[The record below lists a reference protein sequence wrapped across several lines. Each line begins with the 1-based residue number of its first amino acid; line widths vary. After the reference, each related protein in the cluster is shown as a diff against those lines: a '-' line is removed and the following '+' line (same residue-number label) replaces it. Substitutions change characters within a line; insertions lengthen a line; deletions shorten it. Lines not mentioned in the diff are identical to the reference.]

1 MEHLEKPKP
10 ENVQSPNPSRAQRR
24 GGRTHRWRRDA
35 VELAAVFVSVTTADL
50 VAKLVVHGPDGP
62 VVLAAS
68 ATALLATALFHTWW
82 SHHHRLH
89 GPPAPDAPAPPA
101 GSAAQV
107 QASQA
112 AQVVQSSQAE
122 PLKGPLHDFEETAL
136 WRLRTTVRDS
146 PGSLARI
153 CAAFAARQVNI
164 VSMQSHPLPSGA
176 VDEFFVRAPHSLAR
190 ADLAALV
197 AGAGGDDIWTGPADA
212 HDLVDLPTHVLGL
225 ATRTALDA
233 AELPIALRRL
243 FGQCGIRQYP
253 GAAGR
258 AAGVDGHVMRLPVPS
273 GDLVELT
280 RPQLPF
286 TPTEFARAQALVEL
300 DALLGPRVPDVR
312 ARLSLPA
319 GADLTVRRADAAD
332 KEAALAMHHRCSPD
346 TLRKRYHGP
355 VRDADR
361 YLDHLLDARHGQTL
375 AVETA
380 DGRIVALGHLMWDD
394 EGAEVAVLVE
404 DAWQR
409 RGLGLDL
416 MRRMSALALEA
427 GVDTVYAVTQ
437 SSNSGLIATMR
448 RLAAPLDYQVEDG
461 TLVIT
466 AHLAEAAEE
475 LPVPWQ
481 TRPGR

>member
-1 MEHLEKPKP
+1 MEHLENPKP
-10 ENVQSPNPSRAQRR
+10 ENAPSPNPSRAQRR

-35 VELAAVFVSVTTADL
+35 VELAAVFLSVTAADL

-62 VVLAAS
+62 VVLAAA

-82 SHHHRLH
+82 SHRHQLH

-101 GSAAQV
+101 GAA
-107 QASQA
+107 AGA
-112 AQVVQSSQAE
+112 GAPE

-136 WRLRTTVRDS
+136 WRVRTTVQDS
-146 PGSLARI
+146 PGSLARV
-153 CAAFAARQVNI
+153 CTAFATRQVNI
-164 VSMQSHPLPSGA
+164 VSMQSHPLPAGT
-176 VDEFFVRAPHSLAR
+176 VDEFFVRAPRSLAR

-197 AGAGGDDIWTGPADA
+197 AGAGGHDIWTGPADA
-212 HDLVDLPTHVLGL
+212 HDLVDVPTHVLAL

-243 FGQCGIRQYP
+243 FGQCSIRQYP
-253 GAAGR
+253 GAAARGT
-258 AAGVDGHVMRLPVPS
+258 AGVDGHVMRLPVPS

-300 DALLGPRVPDVR
+300 DTLLGPRVPDVR

-319 GADLTVRRADAAD
+319 GADLTVRRADATD
-332 KEAALAMHHRCSPD
+332 KAAALAMHHRCSPE

-375 AVETA
+375 AVEAA

-394 EGAEVAVLVE
+394 DSAEVAVLVE

-427 GVDTVYAVTQ
+427 GVETVYAVTQ
-437 SSNSGLIATMR
+437 ASNNGLIATMR
-448 RLAAPLDYQVEDG
+448 RLAAPLDYQVEEG

>member
-1 MEHLEKPKP
+1 MEHP
-10 ENVQSPNPSRAQRR
+10 EHLTTTIDPTTTPSRAQRR

-35 VELAAVFVSVTTADL
+35 VELSAVFLSVTAADL

-62 VVLAAS
+62 VLLAAS
-68 ATALLATALFHTWW
+68 AAALLATALFHTWW
-82 SHHHRLH
+82 AHRHQLH
-89 GPPAPDAPAPPA
+89 GPPGPDSPAPPGGAAAA
-101 GSAAQV
+101 GD
-107 QASQA
+107 
-112 AQVVQSSQAE
+112 
-122 PLKGPLHDFEETAL
+122 PGTGPLRGPLDDFEGSAL
-136 WRLRTTVRDS
+136 WRVRTTVQDS
-146 PGSLARI
+146 PGSLARV
-153 CAAFAARQVNI
+153 CAAFAGRQVNI
-164 VSMQSHPLPSGA
+164 VSMQSHPLPTGA
-176 VDEFFVRAPHSLAR
+176 VDEFFVRAPRSLTR
-190 ADLAALV
+190 ADLTALV
-197 AGAGGDDIWTGPADA
+197 AGAGGHDIWTGPADA
-212 HDLVDLPTHVLGL
+212 HDLVDVPTHVLAL

-233 AELPIALRRL
+233 AELPVALRQL
-243 FGQCGIRQYP
+243 FGQCSIRQYP
-253 GAAGR
+253 GAAARGT
-258 AAGVDGHVMRLPVPS
+258 AGVDGHVLRLPLPS
-273 GDLVELT
+273 GDLIELT

-300 DALLGPRVPDVR
+300 DTLLGPRVPDVR
-312 ARLSLPA
+312 ARLSVPA
-319 GADLTVRRADAAD
+319 GAELTVRRADADD
-332 KEAALAMHHRCSPD
+332 KAAALAMHGRCSPD

-361 YLDHLLDARHGQTL
+361 YLDHLLNARHGQTL
-375 AVETA
+375 AVEAA

-394 EGAEVAVLVE
+394 DSAEVAVLVE

-427 GVDTVYAVTQ
+427 GVETVYAVTQ
-437 SSNSGLIATMR
+437 SSNTGLIATMR
-448 RLAAPLDYQVEDG
+448 RLAAPLDYQVEEG

>member
-1 MEHLEKPKP
+1 MEHP
-10 ENVQSPNPSRAQRR
+10 EHPTTTIDPTTTHSRAQRR
-24 GGRTHRWRRDA
+24 GGRLHRWRRDA
-35 VELAAVFVSVTTADL
+35 VELSAVFFSVTAADL

-62 VVLAAS
+62 VLLAAS
-68 ATALLATALFHTWW
+68 AAALLAIALFHTWW
-82 SHHHRLH
+82 AHRHQLH
-89 GPPAPDAPAPPA
+89 GPPVPDAPAPP
-101 GSAAQV
+101 GAA
-107 QASQA
+107 A
-112 AQVVQSSQAE
+112 APEAE
-122 PLKGPLHDFEETAL
+122 PLRGPLDDFEGSAL
-136 WRLRTTVRDS
+136 WRVRTTVQDS
-146 PGSLARI
+146 PGSLARV
-153 CAAFAARQVNI
+153 CAAFAERQVNI
-164 VSMQSHPLPSGA
+164 VSMQSHPLPTGA
-176 VDEFFVRAPHSLAR
+176 VDEFFVRTPQSLTR
-190 ADLAALV
+190 ADLTALV
-197 AGAGGDDIWTGPADA
+197 AGAGGHDIWIGPADA
-212 HDLVDLPTHVLGL
+212 HDLVDVPTHVLAL

-233 AELPIALRRL
+233 AELPIALRQL
-243 FGQCGIRQYP
+243 FGQCSIRQYP

-258 AAGVDGHVMRLPVPS
+258 GTAGVDGHVLRLPLPS
-273 GDLVELT
+273 GDLIELT

-300 DALLGPRVPDVR
+300 DTLLGPRVPDVR
-312 ARLSLPA
+312 ARLTVPA
-319 GADLTVRRADAAD
+319 GAELTVRRADADD
-332 KEAALAMHHRCSPD
+332 KAAALAMHGRCSPD

-375 AVETA
+375 AVEAA

-394 EGAEVAVLVE
+394 DGAEVAVLVE

-427 GVDTVYAVTQ
+427 GVNTVYAVTQ

-448 RLAAPLDYQVEDG
+448 RLAAPLDYLVEEG

-466 AHLAEAAEE
+466 AHLTEATEE

>member
-1 MEHLEKPKP
+1 MEHTEQLTPTTDP
-10 ENVQSPNPSRAQRR
+10 TTTPSRAQRR
-24 GGRTHRWRRDA
+24 GLRNHRWRRDA
-35 VELAAVFVSVTTADL
+35 VELSAVFLSVTAADL

-62 VVLAAS
+62 AVLGAS
-68 ATALLATALFHTWW
+68 AVALLATALFHTWW
-82 SHHHRLH
+82 AHRHQLH
-89 GPPAPDAPAPPA
+89 GPPAPDAPAPPGA
-101 GSAAQV
+101 PGAPE
-107 QASQA
+107 
-112 AQVVQSSQAE
+112 AE
-122 PLKGPLHDFEETAL
+122 PLRGPLHDFEGSTL
-136 WRLRTTVRDS
+136 WRVRTTVQDS
-146 PGSLARI
+146 PGSLARV
-153 CAAFAARQVNI
+153 CAALAGRQVNI
-164 VSMQSHPLPSGA
+164 VSMQSHPLPTGA
-176 VDEFFVRAPHSLAR
+176 VDEFFVRAPRSLNR
-190 ADLAALV
+190 ADLTALV
-197 AGAGGDDIWTGPADA
+197 AGAGGHDIWTGPADA
-212 HDLVDLPTHVLGL
+212 HDLVDVPTHVLAL

-233 AELPIALRRL
+233 AELPIALRQL
-243 FGQCGIRQYP
+243 FGQCSIRQYP
-253 GAAGR
+253 GAAARGT
-258 AAGVDGHVMRLPVPS
+258 AGVDGHVMRLPVPS
-273 GDLVELT
+273 GELIELT

-300 DALLGPRVPDVR
+300 DTLLGPRVPDVR
-312 ARLSLPA
+312 ARLSVPA
-319 GADLTVRRADAAD
+319 GAELTVRRADAAD
-332 KEAALAMHHRCSPD
+332 KAAALAMHHRCSPE

-361 YLDHLLDARHGQTL
+361 YLDHLLDARHGQAL

-394 EGAEVAVLVE
+394 DSAEVAVLVE

-427 GVDTVYAVTQ
+427 GVETVYAVTQ
-437 SSNSGLIATMR
+437 SSNTGLIATMR
-448 RLAAPLDYQVEDG
+448 RLAAPLDYEVDEG